1 MSQSINQSKNEIK
14 KIKEQMLVEES
25 DNKLT
30 KDLFSNNPHLI
41 DKSSSVSIIKLDKN
55 KFASVIKPVIIEKTH
70 IQVKPVTKI
79 KNKNYDLNDYDYDF
93 EYSDFEDK
101 HS

>member
-1 MSQSINQSKNEIK
+1 MSINEIK
-14 KIKEQMLVEES
+14 KIKEQKLVEES

-30 KDLFSNNPHLI
+30 ESLFSNNPHTI
-41 DKSSSVSIIKLDKN
+41 DKSLNVNVVKIGKN
-55 KFASVIKPVIIEKTH
+55 KFASIIKPVIEEKNVKP

-79 KNKNYDLNDYDYDF
+79 INKHYDLNDYDYDF
-93 EYSDFEDK
+93 EYSDFEDR